1 MPDEQTRRW
10 RRIAEVIDAA
20 LRLDPCDRDPYLD
33 SACADDPELHK
44 EIASLLDA
52 HERPG
57 PMDRLAADLA
67 PLAARVRESTA
78 FSREPLEGRTIGA
91 YQVQER
97 IGGGG
102 MGVVHKALDT
112 RLGRPVA
119 LKFLQPRLCADNS
132 AAQRFRLEARAV
144 VAVEH
149 PNICTIEEIGETE
162 DGRLFLA
169 MPLYEGETLQQ
180 LIARGP
186 LRFAEAV
193 SIAIQVARALA
204 AAHARGV
211 IHRDIKPSNVLVTR
225 DGMVK
230 LLDFG
235 IAKLVDI
242 TLTGGAGPLGT
253 LAYMS
258 PEQARSERVDL
269 RTDLWSLGI
278 VLYEMITG
286 RRPYGGRTP
295 QEAARSLEY
304 GPPVPPHTWRPD
316 VPTALERLVLKAL
329 AVPVEDRIQSA
340 QEFEKALLEI
350 GGDSS
355 RDDKEP
361 GITVQP

>member
-1 MPDEQTRRW
+1 MPDEKTRRW

-20 LRLDPCDRDPYLD
+20 LRLDRPDRDAYLD
-33 SACADDPELHK
+33 GACADDPDLRQ

-57 PMDRLAADLA
+57 PVDRIAADLA

-78 FSREPLEGRTIGA
+78 FSREPLEGRMIGT

-102 MGVVHKALDT
+102 MGIVHKALDT
-112 RLGRPVA
+112 RRGRPVA
-119 LKFLQPRLCADNS
+119 LKFLQPRLGADDS
-132 AAQRFRLEARAV
+132 AAQRFRLEATAV
-144 VAVEH
+144 VALQH
-149 PNICTIEEIGETE
+149 PNICTIDEIGETD
-162 DGRLFLA
+162 DGQLYLA

-180 LIARGP
+180 RIARGP
-186 LRFAEAV
+186 LPFAEAV
-193 SIAIQVARALA
+193 SIAMQVAQALT

-211 IHRDIKPSNVLVTR
+211 IHRDIKPSNVFLTGR
-225 DGMVK
+225 GMVK

-242 TLTGGAGPLGT
+242 TLTGAAGPLGT

-258 PEQARSERVDL
+258 PEQARSERVDH

-295 QEAARSLEY
+295 EEAARSLQY
-304 GPPVPPHTWRPD
+304 APPAPPHAWRPD
-316 VPTALERLVLKAL
+316 VPPALERLILKAL
-329 AVPVEDRIQSA
+329 AVPVADRIQSA
-340 QEFEKALLEI
+340 LEFEKALLEI
-350 GGDSS
+350 GGESS
-355 RDDKEP
+355 HEHNEP
-361 GITVQP
+361 KVS